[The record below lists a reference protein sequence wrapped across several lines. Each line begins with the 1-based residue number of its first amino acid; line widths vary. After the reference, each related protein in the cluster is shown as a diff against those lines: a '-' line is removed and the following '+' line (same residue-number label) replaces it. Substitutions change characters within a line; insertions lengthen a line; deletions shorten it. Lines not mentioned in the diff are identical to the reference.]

1 MKQVIILILTTIT
14 IGVFACFFSDPHDT
28 LPTRTLLTSDDRVQ
42 VELPNTERPVNFPSW
57 TKPQKWSNPIV
68 DGTIPRIDAY
78 VSFPFTIQME
88 FTGFDDN
95 SVPTRICLLYY
106 NKSGKWTIVK
116 DLRLGVNISSNT
128 GVKSAMF
135 GRYVFQQN
143 YGYKNGDIIPCII
156 YIESQT
162 SKTHDLQQLLSGTL
176 NWDTEG
182 ILYLGVI
189 DNTRPR

>member
-1 MKQVIILILTTIT
+1 MKQVITLILTMIT

-28 LPTRTLLTSDDRVQ
+28 LPTRTLLASDDRVQ
-42 VELPNTERPVNFPSW
+42 VELPNTERPANFPSW
-57 TKPQKWSNPIV
+57 VKPQKWPNV
-68 DGTIPRIDAY
+68 NGAIPRIDAY
-78 VSFPFTIQME
+78 ISFPFTVQME

-106 NKSGKWTIVK
+106 NKSGKWTIIK
-116 DLRLGVNISSNT
+116 DMRPRFNISSNT
-128 GVKSAMF
+128 GIKSAVF

-156 YIESQT
+156 YIESET
-162 SKTHDLQQLLSGTL
+162 SRTHDLQQLLSGTL
-176 NWDTEG
+176 NWDIEG
-182 ILYLGVI
+182 VLYLGVI